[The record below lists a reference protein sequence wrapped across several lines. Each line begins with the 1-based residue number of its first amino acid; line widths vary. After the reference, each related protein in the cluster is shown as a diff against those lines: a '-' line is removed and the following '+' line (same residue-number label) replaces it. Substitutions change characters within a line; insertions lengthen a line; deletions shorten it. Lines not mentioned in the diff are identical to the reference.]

1 MGGIGYPRASAPLAP
16 TPLASPHKTCEP
28 SARLPSLVPAA
39 TDAPSY
45 AMARSPLMIFLLPA
59 LLASP
64 SSPLPP
70 CPAECQRMRCPPHSR
85 QACQAVGGELQLDRC
100 GCCWDC
106 APGEG
111 QPCAPEGLCARG
123 FFCYRE
129 PNSRGPGTCTCVEGP
144 LGVCGSDGRT
154 YSSLCQL
161 RARNHQSSSGHQP
174 LVIPVHKGNCGEA
187 GAVDLNSPRNK
198 FNFIAD
204 VVEKIAP
211 SVVHL
216 ELFRRLPYT
225 KKEVMVSS
233 GSGFIVSEDGL
244 ILTNAHVLDKKQR
257 IKVEL
262 KTGHQVDAQVKDVD
276 HKLDIALIKIDTQ
289 VALPVLLLGRS
300 SELRPGEFVVALG
313 SPFSLQNTVTT
324 GIVSSTQRDGRELG
338 MKDSDMEYIQTDA
351 IINYGNSGGPLVN
364 LDGEVIGM
372 NTLKVT
378 AGISFAIP
386 SDRIRHFLEETHNRQ
401 AKGKKIPKKRYL
413 GLRMVPLTFNLI
425 HELRRHNRNFPN
437 LSSGV
442 YVYEVIPGTAAAR
455 AGLQDG
461 DVITAINGKQVTST
475 RHVTEAIRNN
485 RILAVIVRR
494 GNEDTILTVTLD
506 EIN

>member
-1 MGGIGYPRASAPLAP
+1 MAEAPL
-16 TPLASPHKTCEP
+16 L
-28 SARLPSLVPAA
+28 LL
-39 TDAPSY
+39 
-45 AMARSPLMIFLLPA
+45 LLLPA
-59 LLASP
+59 WLAGGAAAP
-64 SSPLPP
+64 SSPPPP
-70 CPAECQRMRCPPHSR
+70 CPAECEPLRCPPRSP
-85 QACQAVGGELQLDRC
+85 QACLAVGGKLRPDRC
-100 GCCWDC
+100 GCCWVC

-111 QPCAPEGLCARG
+111 QPCAPGGLCAPG
-123 FFCYRE
+123 FFCQRR
-129 PNSRGPGTCTCVEGP
+129 PAIRGRGTCSCAEGP
-144 LGVCGSDGRT
+144 RAVCGSDGRT
-154 YSSLCQL
+154 YRSLCQL
-161 RARNHQSSSGHQP
+161 RARNQQSRAGYQ
-174 LVIPVHKGNCGEA
+174 LPVVAVLKGSCGQA
-187 GAVDLNSPRNK
+187 GAVDPNSLRNK

-211 SVVHL
+211 AVVHL
-216 ELFRRLPYT
+216 ELFHRVLYT
-225 KKEVMVSS
+225 KEEVLVSS

-244 ILTNAHVLDKKQR
+244 ILTNAHVLTNKQR

-262 KTGHQVDAQVKDVD
+262 KTGHQLDAQIKDVD
-276 HKLDIALIKIDTQ
+276 HKLDIALLKVDTQ
-289 VALPVLLLGRS
+289 VTLPVLLLGRS
-300 SELRPGEFVVALG
+300 SDLRPGEFVVALG

-386 SDRIRHFLEETHNRQ
+386 SDRIRRFLEESHNRQ
-401 AKGKKIPKKRYL
+401 LKGKITSKKKYL

-425 HELRRHNRNFPN
+425 HELRRHDPDFPN
-437 LSSGV
+437 LTSGV
-442 YVYEVIPGTAAAR
+442 YAYEVIQGTAAAS

-475 RHVTEAIRNN
+475 HDVTDAVQNDDT
-485 RILAVIVRR
+485 LAMVVRR
-494 GNEDTILTVTLD
+494 RNEDILLTVTPD
-506 EIN
+506 EID

>member
-1 MGGIGYPRASAPLAP
+1 
-16 TPLASPHKTCEP
+16 
-28 SARLPSLVPAA
+28 
-39 TDAPSY
+39 
-45 AMARSPLMIFLLPA
+45 MARSPLFLLLLPA
-59 LLASP
+59 LLAAP

-70 CPAECQRMRCPPHSR
+70 CPAECQRMRCPPRSQ
-85 QACQAVGGELQLDRC
+85 QACLAVGGELQLDRC
-100 GCCWDC
+100 GCCWEC

-111 QPCAPEGLCARG
+111 QPCAPDGLCARG
-123 FFCYRE
+123 FFCHRRPDSRE
-129 PNSRGPGTCTCVEGP
+129 PGTCSCVEGQ

-174 LVIPVHKGNCGEA
+174 LVVPVHKGNCGEA
-187 GAVDLNSPRNK
+187 
-198 FNFIAD
+198 
-204 VVEKIAP
+204 
-211 SVVHL
+211 VHL
-216 ELFRRLPYT
+216 ELFR
-225 KKEVMVSS
+225 S

-244 ILTNAHVLDKKQR
+244 ILTNAHVLNKKQR

-262 KTGHQVDAQVKDVD
+262 KTGHQVDAQIEDVD

-289 VALPVLLLGRS
+289 
-300 SELRPGEFVVALG
+300 FVVALG

-401 AKGKKIPKKRYL
+401 VKGKTIPKKKYL

-425 HELRRHNRNFPN
+425 HELRRHNRDFPK

-442 YVYEVIPGTAAAR
+442 YVRWGYLSPVPGDGFYR
-455 AGLQDG
+455 AGLKDG
-461 DVITAINGKQVTST
+461 DVIIAINEKQVTST
-475 RHVTEAIRNN
+475 HEVTEAVRNN
-485 RILAVIVRR
+485 SILAVIVRR
-494 GNEDTILTVTLD
+494 GNEDIILTVTPD
-506 EIN
+506 QID